1 MKKINLDMPDTIKVD
16 VNNSKIVNLGN
27 LIDAANGIAEGRGI
41 YFVKMNVDD
50 MRKRIAGTAHEL
62 RPFVVV
68 AKSEDE
74 LKGFYTTSSLK
85 GLKFGKECFTK
96 YRTVLSNKKYKLN
109 KSSVVLID
117 KIACIHDSNIIRMI
131 DSIDNEDLA
140 KILKM
145 NALHEGSKVELKGKY
160 LGEGDVI
167 RRGNSKYLIYQKDK
181 AFAYAVKVVVKST
194 STSKNDFKSSADTGN
209 EKYSG
214 IFNDTIRVSSSD
226 MVILCDHV
234 GDDILSFIKRNV
246 YNRNYREKATN
257 RRKSDGKRRR

>member
-27 LIDAANGIAEGRGI
+27 LIDAANGIAEGKGL

-50 MRKRIAGTAHEL
+50 IRKRIAGTTHEL

-167 RRGNSKYLIYQKDK
+167 RRDNSNYLIYQKDN
-181 AFAYAVKVVVKST
+181 AFAYGFKILNKGKVSNSRVDLRST
-194 STSKNDFKSSADTGN
+194 CDYFVSEEDLYKIDFNESKMFSKND
-209 EKYSG
+209 KYL
-214 IFNDTIRVSSSD
+214 
-226 MVILCDHV
+226 LCDNV
-234 GDDILSFIKRNV
+234 TYNILNLIQENRKRKK
-246 YNRNYREKATN
+246 YYEK
-257 RRKSDGKRRR
+257 RKRKSKN

>member
-1 MKKINLDMPDTIKVD
+1 MPDTIKVD
-16 VNNSKIVNLGN
+16 VNNSKTVNLGN
-27 LIDAANGIAEGRGI
+27 LIDVANGIAEGRGI
-41 YFVKMNVDD
+41 YFVKMDVDD
-50 MRKRIAGTAHEL
+50 MRKRIAGTTHEL

-74 LKGFYTTSSLK
+74 LKGFYTTSSLN

-145 NALHEGSKVELKGKY
+145 NTLHDGSKVELKGKY

-181 AFAYAVKVVVKST
+181 TFAYAVKVVSRSRT
-194 STSKNDFKSSADTGN
+194 SASKNDFDIEN
-209 EKYSG
+209 ENYSG
-214 IFNDTIRVSSSD
+214 IFNNTIGVSSSD
-226 MVILCDHV
+226 RVILCDHV
-234 GDDILSFIKRNV
+234 ANDILLFMKRNV
-246 YNRNYREKATN
+246 HNRNYREKDTN
-257 RRKSDGKRRR
+257 RKKSDRKRRR

>member
-1 MKKINLDMPDTIKVD
+1 MDVLDTIMVD
-16 VNNSKIVNLGN
+16 VNNSKVVNLGN
-27 LIDAANGIAEGRGI
+27 MIDAANGMAEGRGI
-41 YFVKMNVDD
+41 YFVKMNVED

-68 AKSEDE
+68 SKSNDD

-131 DSIDNEDLA
+131 DYVDNEDLA

-145 NALHEGSKVELKGKY
+145 NALHEGNKVELKRKY
-160 LGEGDVI
+160 LGEGDII
-167 RRGNSKYLIYQKDK
+167 RNGNSKYLIYQKDNS
-181 AFAYAVKVVVKST
+181 FAYGVKIVFKAKISNRN
-194 STSKNDFKSSADTGN
+194 NDFRNSNDSFVSGN
-209 EKYSG
+209 DIYRTLLNE
-214 IFNDTIRVSSSD
+214 TIRVSGND
-226 MVILCDHV
+226 RFILCDHI
-234 GDDILSFIKRNV
+234 GEDILANIKRNIR
-246 YNRNYREKATN
+246 NRNYNEKLNN
-257 RRKSDGKRRR
+257 RRKSEGKRRR

>member
-27 LIDAANGIAEGRGI
+27 LIDVANGITEGKGL

-50 MRKRIAGTAHEL
+50 MRKRIAGTTHEL

-160 LGEGDVI
+160 LGEGDII

-181 AFAYAVKVVVKST
+181 AFAYAVKVVVKSGT
-194 STSKNDFKSSADTGN
+194 SSSKNYFDTEN
-209 EKYSG
+209 EMYSG

-226 MVILCDHV
+226 RVILCDHV
-234 GDDILSFIKRNV
+234 GDDILSFIKRNLH
-246 YNRNYREKATN
+246 NRNYREKATN